1 MIKNLRAVFQC
12 LRNAGLKLSMAI
24 CPFWV
29 GEVDS
34 IVRSV
39 TTKEVAPQ
47 NHKVAKFLERSQ
59 ISKIQET
66 TPMPYWIFENLSQL
80 HT

>member
-12 LRNAGLKLSMAI
+12 PRKAGLKLSMAI
-24 CPFWV
+24 CLFGV

-47 NHKVAKFLERSQ
+47 KSRQIPRKVQ
-59 ISKIQET
+59 NSKIQKT
-66 TPMPYWIFENLSQL
+66 TPMPYWIFEKLPQI